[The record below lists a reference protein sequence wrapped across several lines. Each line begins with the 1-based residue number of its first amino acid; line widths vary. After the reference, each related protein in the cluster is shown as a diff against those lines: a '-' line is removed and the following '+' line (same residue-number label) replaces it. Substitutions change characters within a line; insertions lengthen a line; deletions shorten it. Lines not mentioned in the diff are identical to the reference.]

1 MATYQGEG
9 MRPTLAQREQK
20 EAEVSFRQHSWGPR
34 SPSPSPKPW
43 CVQLPVQV
51 TRNASFSPSCLS
63 QLVLLCLSYLA
74 LGFSPGAESGLRNTN
89 IVS

>member
-43 CVQLPVQV
+43 CVQLP
-51 TRNASFSPSCLS
+51 RSGHPSCQFLS
-63 QLVLLCLSYLA
+63 QLREPIGSLMFKLLGIGFLSW
-74 LGFSPGAESGLRNTN
+74 S
-89 IVS
+89 